1 MPFSYDAIEQ
11 VSVEFAPYD
20 VMYGGFAACVVNAVT
35 RSGSDT
41 TSGKFFYE
49 FVDDGLQADS
59 LEGDS
64 LTINPYEETKY
75 GFTLGGKVPE
85 VERTSDDILA
95 EIYNKLEALNLYSKY
110 EQPV

>member
-1 MPFSYDAIEQ
+1 
-11 VSVEFAPYD
+11 
-20 VMYGGFAACVVNAVT
+20 MYGGFAACVVNAVT

-49 FVDDGLQADS
+49 FVDDSLQADS

-75 GFTLGGKVPE
+75 GFTLGGAVPE
-85 VERTSDDILA
+85 VENLYYQDNQNIVAEENDLA
-95 EIYNKLEALNLYSKY
+95 EGE
-110 EQPV
+110 